1 MRENHK
7 FGYRTD
13 LHTKKE
19 KEEVNLGDVFG
30 IVNKGVRSKQ
40 IDTFIKR
47 TTGMEHFNGEIKYE
61 EDSNGRIKN

>member
-1 MRENHK
+1 MREK
-7 FGYRTD
+7 REFGKRSE
-13 LHTKKE
+13 LHTKRQ

-47 TTGMEHFNGEIKYE
+47 TTGIEHFNGEVK
-61 EDSNGRIKN
+61 DN